1 MGNFIIAQIFNN
13 IWVIAIV
20 FFSMWL
26 ILTHIRVVPQQTAFI
41 VERLG
46 KYHITFNA
54 GLHILVPLIDS
65 IAYKHSMKEFA
76 LDVPPQNC
84 ITQDNVGIEVD
95 GILYM
100 RVIDAVKASYGIQDY
115 IFASKQLAQTT
126 MRSVI
131 GTMPLDK
138 TFEERE
144 NINHKVITAVDL
156 ATDPWGIKVTRYEI
170 RAITPPKSI
179 QDAMEKE
186 MRAEREKRALI
197 AESLGRKEAQINA
210 AQGEREQLIQES
222 EGERQR
228 RINEADG
235 KAYEIR
241 TMAEATALG
250 IRTVAEAINSPG
262 GKDAVSL
269 RVAEQYV
276 QEFGKLAK
284 ENNTM
289 IIPSNLADISS
300 FIAAATAAIE
310 WKQKAGPG
318 EPPNIP
324 QKGTNS
330 TSGKFYA

>member
-1 MGNFIIAQIFNN
+1 MGENIVQLLIARGWTLFIVLF
-13 IWVIAIV
+13 V
-20 FFSMWL
+20 MWL
-26 ILTHIRVVPQQTAFI
+26 ILKHIRIVPQQMAFI
-41 VERLG
+41 IERLG
-46 KYHITFNA
+46 KYHTTYNA
-54 GLHILVPLIDS
+54 GFHILIPLIDR
-65 IAYKHSMKEFA
+65 IAYRHSMKEFA

-95 GILYM
+95 GVLYM
-100 RVIDAVKASYGIQDY
+100 RVIDAMKASYGIQDY
-115 IFASKQLAQTT
+115 NYASIQLAQTT
-126 MRSVI
+126 MRSII

-144 NINHKVITAVDL
+144 NINHKVITAVDT

-170 RAITPPKSI
+170 KAITPPKSI

-197 AESLGRKEAQINA
+197 AESLGKKEARINA

-222 EGERQR
+222 EGEKQR

-241 TMAEATALG
+241 AMAEATALG
-250 IRTVAEAINSPG
+250 LKIVADAINQPG
-262 GKDAVSL
+262 GRDAVSL
-269 RVAEQYV
+269 KIAEQFV

-289 IIPSNLADISS
+289 IIPSNLADIAS
-300 FIAAATAAIE
+300 FIATATSAID
-310 WKQKAGPG
+310 WKRMKREEQD
-318 EPPNIP
+318 
-324 QKGTNS
+324 S
-330 TSGKFYA
+330 

>member
-1 MGNFIIAQIFNN
+1 MNIAKQLFELILNSG
-13 IWVIAIV
+13 WSIAIV
-20 FFSMWL
+20 IFAMWL
-26 ILTHIRVVPQQTAFI
+26 ILAHVRIVPQQAAFI
-41 VERLG
+41 IERLG
-46 KYHITFNA
+46 KYHTTFSA
-54 GLHILVPLIDS
+54 GLHFLVPLIDR
-65 IAYKHSMKEFA
+65 IAYKHSMKEYA

-100 RVIDAVKASYGIQDY
+100 RVVDPMKASYGILDY
-115 IFASKQLAQTT
+115 DYASIQLAQTT
-126 MRSVI
+126 MRSII

-170 RAITPPKSI
+170 KAITPPRSI

-197 AESLGRKEAQINA
+197 AESLGKKEARINA
-210 AQGEREQLIQES
+210 AQAEREQLIQAS
-222 EGERQR
+222 EGEKQR

-241 TMAEATALG
+241 AMAEATALG
-250 IRTVAEAINSPG
+250 LRIVADAINSPG

-269 RVAEQYV
+269 RIAEQYIL
-276 QEFGKLAK
+276 EFGKLAK

-310 WKQKAGPG
+310 WKRKD
-318 EPPNIP
+318 N
-324 QKGTNS
+324 
-330 TSGKFYA
+330 

>member
-1 MGNFIIAQIFNN
+1 MDLVQQIYSFIIDNG
-13 IWVIAIV
+13 WTIAIV
-20 FFSMWL
+20 VFVLWL
-26 ILTHIRVVPQQTAFI
+26 ILAHVRIVPQQAAFI
-41 VERLG
+41 IERLG
-46 KYHITFNA
+46 RYHKTFHA
-54 GLHILVPLIDS
+54 GLHFLIPLMDR
-65 IAYKHSMKEFA
+65 IAYKHSMKEYA

-84 ITQDNVGIEVD
+84 ITSDNVGIEVD

-100 RVIDAVKASYGIQDY
+100 RVVDPMKASYGIQDY
-115 IFASKQLAQTT
+115 DFASIQLAQTT
-126 MRSVI
+126 MRSII

-170 RAITPPKSI
+170 KAITPPRSI

-197 AESLGRKEAQINA
+197 AESLGKKEARINA
-210 AQGEREQLIQES
+210 AQAEREQLIQES
-222 EGERQR
+222 EGEKQR

-241 TMAEATALG
+241 AMAEATALG
-250 IRTVAEAINSPG
+250 LKIVADAINAPG

-269 RVAEQYV
+269 RIAEQYV
-276 QEFGKLAK
+276 QEFGKLAR

-300 FIAAATAAIE
+300 FIAAATSAIE
-310 WKQKAGPG
+310 WKHK
-318 EPPNIP
+318 E
-324 QKGTNS
+324 NS
-330 TSGKFYA
+330 TK

>member
-1 MGNFIIAQIFNN
+1 MNVGQIVLN
-13 IWVIAIV
+13 VAIV
-20 FFSMWL
+20 IFAMWL
-26 ILTHIRVVPQQTAFI
+26 IFAHIRIVPQQMAYI
-41 VERLG
+41 IERLG
-46 KYHITFNA
+46 KYHATLSA
-54 GLHILVPLIDS
+54 GLHFLIPLIDR

-100 RVIDAVKASYGIQDY
+100 RVVDAMKASYGIQEY
-115 IFASKQLAQTT
+115 GYASIQLAQTT
-126 MRSVI
+126 MRSII

-170 RAITPPKSI
+170 KAITPPKSI

-186 MRAEREKRALI
+186 MRAEREKRALV
-197 AESLGRKEAQINA
+197 AESLGKKEAKINA
-210 AQGEREQLIQES
+210 AQAEREQLIQSS
-222 EGERQR
+222 EGEKQR

-241 TMAEATALG
+241 AMAEATALG
-250 IRTVAEAINSPG
+250 LKIVAEAINAPG

-269 RVAEQYV
+269 KIAEQYV

-289 IIPSNLADISS
+289 IVPSNLADVSS
-300 FIAAATAAIE
+300 FIAAATSAIE
-310 WKQKAGPG
+310 WKK
-318 EPPNIP
+318 
-324 QKGTNS
+324 QKGHAS
-330 TSGKFYA
+330 PQA

>member
-1 MGNFIIAQIFNN
+1 MNQFISLLIGRGWTLF
-13 IWVIAIV
+13 IV
-20 FFSMWL
+20 FFAMWL
-26 ILTHIRVVPQQTAFI
+26 ILKHIRIVPQQMAFI
-41 VERLG
+41 IERLG
-46 KYHITFNA
+46 KYHTTYNA
-54 GLHILVPLIDS
+54 GIHILIPLIDR
-65 IAYKHSMKEFA
+65 IAYRHSMKEFA

-100 RVIDAVKASYGIQDY
+100 RVVDATKASYGIQDY
-115 IFASKQLAQTT
+115 NYASIQLAQTT
-126 MRSVI
+126 IRSII

-144 NINHKVITAVDL
+144 NINHKVITAVDT

-170 RAITPPKSI
+170 KAITPPKSI

-197 AESLGRKEAQINA
+197 AESLGKKEARINA
-210 AQGEREQLIQES
+210 AQAEREQLIQES
-222 EGERQR
+222 EGEKQR

-250 IRTVAEAINSPG
+250 LKTVADAIDSPG
-262 GKDAVSL
+262 GRDAVSL
-269 RVAEQYV
+269 RIAEQFV

-289 IIPSNLADISS
+289 IVPSNLADVSS
-300 FIAAATAAIE
+300 FVAAAMSAID
-310 WKQKAGPG
+310 WKRTDKPKP
-318 EPPNIP
+318 EE
-324 QKGTNS
+324 
-330 TSGKFYA
+330 

>member
-1 MGNFIIAQIFNN
+1 MDILDLLLFLASWWIF
-13 IWVIAIV
+13 WVVLFA
-20 FFSMWL
+20 MWL
-26 ILTHIRVVPQQTAFI
+26 ILKHVRIVPQQTAYI

-46 KYHITFNA
+46 KYHKTYYG
-54 GLHILVPLIDS
+54 GLHILVPLIDR
-65 IAYKHSMKEFA
+65 IAYRHDMKEFA

-100 RVIDAVKASYGIQDY
+100 KIVDAKSASYGVHDY

-131 GTMPLDK
+131 GTLSLDK
-138 TFEERE
+138 TFEERD
-144 NINHKVITAVDL
+144 NINNRVISAVDM
-156 ATDPWGIKVTRYEI
+156 ATEPWGIKVTRYEI

-197 AESLGRKEAQINA
+197 AESLGRKEAQINS
-210 AQGEREQLIQES
+210 AQADREMMIQQS
-222 EGERQR
+222 EGEKQR

-235 KAYEIR
+235 RAYEIR
-241 TMAEATALG
+241 AMAEATALG
-250 IRTVAEAINSPG
+250 IKTVAEAINSPG
-262 GKDAVSL
+262 GRDAVSL
-269 RVAEQYV
+269 KVAEQYV

-289 IIPSNLADISS
+289 IVPSNLADVSA
-300 FIAAATAAIE
+300 FVAAAT
-310 WKQKAGPG
+310 KALDWQRQ
-318 EPPNIP
+318 EN
-324 QKGTNS
+324 
-330 TSGKFYA
+330 